1 MCDLLKRVVTV
12 LTLLTRKRR
21 RGKEPED
28 AEALTPPTTTSPE
41 ALTAA
46 TNTYDSVGP
55 QIDRDA
61 ALPLPG
67 KSAMSS
73 KVSRV
78 PGSASPKK
86 KVRLDLTPIDT
97 PKPRRD
103 IPPPEWKLEFLEPY
117 NALTERLY
125 GYTDLCSIGS
135 SNLFL
140 PPCQQR
146 SIDEGFGG
154 MARVCMIWYFRER
167 KQRFAE
173 EAVASIEA
181 ALNIVW
187 RNRDVKE
194 IRKLNLLEKRDLPTD
209 VDVVNAKSKISE
221 YKIDINSRRTRSTN
235 WEYGHM
241 RKKRAV
247 CGGDTDSFIVI
258 FELDELHIVGQAG
271 TGSNDEQ
278 LAVTEARTI
287 QPVALRADGEQSAG
301 PSTSVVG
308 KKRRACQTASV
319 ANNRR
324 VVSQRSSEQS
334 ATRGSDEANI
344 KHPASRAHAG
354 AGGDQSATSNSE
366 GVNVKHLVGQGASA
380 AGSVLATSQ
389 PMAWSIAQPA
399 LGMGASAPTL
409 PLGSNSTGSFAPL
422 ASISSIGQL
431 GRDTERQVNPT
442 GYAIDGQVDL
452 AENSGM
458 EVDTEGVFGGEGRGL
473 ANNIGNGLGREVP
486 NFTTGLN

>member
-28 AEALTPPTTTSPE
+28 DEALTPPTTTSPE

-61 ALPLPG
+61 ALSFPG

-78 PGSASPKK
+78 PGSAPPKK
-86 KVRLDLTPIDT
+86 KVRFDLTPIDT
-97 PKPRRD
+97 PKPRHD

-117 NALTERLY
+117 NALTEPRFK
-125 GYTDLCSIGS
+125 II
-135 SNLFL
+135 
-140 PPCQQR
+140 QR
-146 SIDEGFGG
+146 
-154 MARVCMIWYFRER
+154 
-167 KQRFAE
+167 
-173 EAVASIEA
+173 
-181 ALNIVW
+181 
-187 RNRDVKE
+187 
-194 IRKLNLLEKRDLPTD
+194 PTD

-258 FELDELHIVGQAG
+258 FELDELSAPESAGAKQAATSHTGTVVERHIVGQAG

-301 PSTSVVG
+301 LSTSVVG

-334 ATRGSDEANI
+334 ATRGSGEANI

-354 AGGDQSATSNSE
+354 AGGDQSATSSSE
-366 GVNVKHLVGQGASA
+366 GVNVKHPVGQGASA

-486 NFTTGLN
+486 NFTTGPN